1 MKKESELDSMPIRED
16 ESAEVKNVDCVYDP
30 VSFRKSITT
39 IKGKVCPCCGRLAKY
54 YHRKLTA
61 NQCLALLH
69 ILKWYRTEPNAVT
82 IKDDQEI
89 FEFFSLDEM
98 FKDNP
103 KLKKDFTLL
112 MYFDLIEH
120 KGRMDVKGKRKP
132 KEVVIVQKGFYRI
145 SVEGVKFAQRETAI
159 PITAIVYNGKVE
171 AHKLYPYKTIEEIL
185 SEAGYDYDT
194 IIDTNYQ
201 IQ

>member
-1 MKKESELDSMPIRED
+1 MEEQEKVLDKMPLH
-16 ESAEVKNVDCVYDP
+16 AEEPTDPIYDP
-30 VSFRKSITT
+30 VAFRKSITT

-61 NQCLALLH
+61 TQCLALLH
-69 ILKWYRTEPNAVT
+69 ILKWYRYNENSVE
-82 IKDDQEI
+82 IKDGQEI
-89 FEFFSLDEM
+89 FQFFQIDEM

-103 KLKKDFTLL
+103 KLKKDFTVL

-120 KGRMDVKGKRKP
+120 KGKMRTIGKKNP
-132 KEVVIVQKGFYRI
+132 KEVVIVEKGLYRI
-145 SVEGVKFAQRETAI
+145 SLEGVKFAQRESAI

-185 SEAGYDYDT
+185 TEAGYNYD
-194 IIDTNYQ
+194 DMLNENYL
-201 IQ
+201 IKP

>member
-1 MKKESELDSMPIRED
+1 
-16 ESAEVKNVDCVYDP
+16 
-30 VSFRKSITT
+30 
-39 IKGKVCPCCGRLAKY
+39 
-54 YHRKLTA
+54 
-61 NQCLALLH
+61 
-69 ILKWYRTEPNAVT
+69 
-82 IKDDQEI
+82 
-89 FEFFSLDEM
+89 
-98 FKDNP
+98 
-103 KLKKDFTLL
+103 

-132 KEVVIVQKGFYRI
+132 KEVVVVQKGFYRI

-194 IIDTNYQ
+194 IIDPNYQ